1 MKAVAEMWLFFI
13 CKRLRRNVIRS
24 CQMYLFTNKAW
35 YNGKIK
41 RKIYIYLVNLHK
53 LVGEKMK
60 EDKLFFL
67 VMKKIFLGHYKEMRI
82 LILCE
87 MILTAISYAIV
98 SGYQMFSSGHSSEYF
113 LQEDGISKSFFSAG
127 MILLFCGMVLII
139 TVLISYLGKRIP
151 EYVFLQRMG
160 ISKKDLK
167 KMVLYETAISYL
179 ASIIGGF
186 FVGKILNIGL
196 KTLIIQALNINFKLG
211 KVAFFT
217 YPLICVLIL
226 CIYGLS
232 FLLVKELESDF
243 LIITN
248 TKETARVE
256 KLRGKFRIPKIVL
269 GIVLCVYSVYA
280 YSKIYHYESAFLI
293 IMFFAGLYL
302 SLRNILSVFL
312 EYTKRKNEKKYY
324 KNLLKN
330 NRFYY
335 RINTISRYILFFSL
349 MSFLSCFYF
358 GIQFISIINDEKAEN
373 LYPYD
378 FMCIADRA
386 DDKIFEKIKE
396 KYHATVVEYPMVR
409 VANADKTEH
418 SEGRG
423 EVVIQGQQ
431 IGISE
436 STYYKLKKAIDPSY
450 KKKSLK
456 LDKNGKKVY
465 IVHQQDRSTKAQPL
479 DWYYNKKLPDLH
491 IGLPCEY
498 CDHADHETTYY
509 EKIVAG
515 EEISSLTGCYST
527 PKCENLVVFS
537 DEYFEKAKNEWK
549 DTDVLTGY
557 KVERY
562 NAIYGDEGEPYIVE
576 GPTKLVLIQT
586 DEKYMDQIDRELESK
601 EEKHKYIGNYDSTVK
616 FHYSSKTATLDMKT
630 ERAVKALICIYIIL
644 TLSVLNWIMLYA
656 MHEMEKKEKTER
668 EQFLI
673 FMGMDKDERKKM
685 NRREWYVY
693 WIIPT
698 IILVIST
705 AFFMRDTMVARM
717 YTEDMREICELQE
730 IELLIIWIVINGI
743 YFWIMNRKV
752 GKELKADDK

>member
-167 KMVLYETAISYL
+167 KMVLYEAAISYL

-498 CDHADHETTYY
+498 CDHADHDTRYY